1 MSAPGPSIVAIRR
14 AVQAVESGGKCVTG
28 VEFLGG
34 DRFRVLTG
42 DLSAAPPSAEQSGDW
57 VDDAGEKAVRS
68 A

>member
-1 MSAPGPSIVAIRR
+1 MTRATFSIVDVRR

-34 DRFRVLTG
+34 ERFRVLTG
-42 DLSAAPPSAEQSGDW
+42 DEPGDSASTSDAGDW
-57 VDDAGEKAVRS
+57 VDDAGEKAVRR